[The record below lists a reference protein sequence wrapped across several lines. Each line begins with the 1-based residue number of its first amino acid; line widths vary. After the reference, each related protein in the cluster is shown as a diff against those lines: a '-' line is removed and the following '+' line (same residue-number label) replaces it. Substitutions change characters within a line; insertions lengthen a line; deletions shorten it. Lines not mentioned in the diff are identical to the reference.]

1 MAAVVSGCAS
11 PTVVAALT
19 GELPAALGT
28 AAVSAAGG
36 GADGA
41 ALAACLT
48 GTTTPLLT
56 GALAGCEAGADG
68 FAVLATTCAGGLARG
83 GGGVLSQ
90 SSPNSTLVTD
100 TTNTTM

>member
-1 MAAVVSGCAS
+1 
-11 PTVVAALT
+11 
-19 GELPAALGT
+19 
-28 AAVSAAGG
+28 
-36 GADGA
+36 
-41 ALAACLT
+41 
-48 GTTTPLLT
+48 LLT